1 MRLHKLLLR
10 LVTPVCIFLVAG
22 CSDSFEEHGEEN
34 VNRDGYI
41 NITLRS
47 SSLTRATEDGVDKY
61 NENLIESAVLL
72 LYPDDNTAGSLDTSV
87 PAVSQTFTGLDAKS
101 TTVLQ
106 VVLSDANKA
115 TLFGKDGTKPCRA
128 YVFTNLPAAVLSD
141 IKANTTADAIKK
153 MTVTS
158 PFESNEVQQS
168 FVMDGTGTVS
178 LASDGKSA
186 EGKVEVKRAAAKVTL
201 VIRVP
206 ETIQSGEGED
216 AVVWYSQLDN
226 MKASIV
232 NGVKTSWV
240 VPNADRVKADTD
252 YFSMPTQATQG
263 NGPRSMEKMEGVSE
277 TEGFPYVVNIPFY
290 TYPNSWSEDAE
301 ESHRTFI
308 TLMVPWREGQ
318 EGAYRTSYYQVP
330 INRTTDLVRNVSYKI
345 NLNVGVLGSFVP
357 DEPFEMTDCSYTAVN
372 WSEEPIDVSISDYR
386 YLVVDEDYYVVNN
399 EPSISIPVY
408 SSHPVTV
415 TNVTATYYRYAV
427 TNQGNEYPVVITD
440 GVNTATG
447 EYSSNNGRTIWQ
459 CSYKPNSDTDANGIL
474 NLNHEMIQWTP
485 YRRTNYNNYREI
497 TQAQLVTY
505 APLVTSTSTP
515 NLSGYQIAH
524 FRPTSNAEYSRVEF
538 LITIQ
543 HTGNSNYNQTIRVV
557 QYPAIYVE
565 SSQNRY
571 DSGGVTAQNGNTY
584 INGNCLN
591 RYPDGRNPQWSA
603 EAWCNSPGLPASS
616 ESNTNA
622 NPNQYVITIGNLD
635 SDTKYIIGDPRV
647 KTPVDSPIFE
657 MNTYSGNSTI
667 NTNPNTAWAN
677 VLDMSGTRRG
687 LKFYYPTNS
696 ESAYSEYIAPKIRIA
711 SSYGRSQDF
720 NYSDALKRCAGY
732 QEMGRPAGRWR
743 IPTVAEIE
751 YIIGL
756 SVKGYIPELF
766 TKTTSDFWGS
776 TDNYYWTAQG
786 RITPNTSVPGV
797 LTRPKDTDGSAHVRC
812 VYDEWYWGND
822 TVPGTGDADDPAYMK
837 TYPFT
842 WGDREIDF
850 STTQT
855 RSSNVKGG
863 AKSAARLIDI
873 IRTK

>member
-72 LYPDDNTAGSLDTSV
+72 LYPADNTAGSLDTSV

-115 TLFGKDGTKPCRA
+115 TLFGTDGTKPCRA

-141 IKANTTADAIKK
+141 IKAHTTADAIKK

-201 VIRVP
+201 AIRVP
-206 ETIQSGEGED
+206 ETIQNAEGED

-226 MKASIV
+226 MKASII
-232 NGVKTSWV
+232 NGVKTSFV
-240 VPNADRVKADTD
+240 VPNADRVKADAD
-252 YFSMPTQATQG
+252 YYSMPTQAMQG
-263 NGPRSMEKMEGVSE
+263 DGPRSMEKQEGVSE

-372 WSEEPIDVSISDYR
+372 WSEEPIAVSISDYR

-447 EYSSNNGRTIWQ
+447 DYSSNNGRTIWQ
-459 CSYKPNSDTDANGIL
+459 CSYTPNSTTDANGIL

-485 YRRTNYNNYREI
+485 YRRTSYNNYREI
-497 TQAQLVTY
+497 TQEQLVTY
-505 APLVTSTSTP
+505 APLETSASTP
-515 NLSGYQIAH
+515 NLSEYKIVH
-524 FRPTSNAEYSRVEF
+524 FRPTSNAEYSRFEF

-543 HTGNSNYNQTIRVV
+543 HTGNSNYSQTIRVV
-557 QYPAIYVE
+557 QYPAMYIE
-565 SSQNRY
+565 TRQNY
-571 DSGGVTAQNGNTY
+571 YTGNSTTAANGNMYVNMNQRQLTNDDDY
-584 INGNCLN
+584 NWLTA
-591 RYPDGRNPQWSA
+591 Y
-603 EAWCNSPGLPASS
+603 GLSTS
-616 ESNTNA
+616 TNA
-622 NPNQYVITIGNLD
+622 NPNQYILTINNLNT
-635 SDTKYIIGDPRV
+635 SDYIIGDPRSHEY
-647 KTPVDSPIFE
+647 TNLGFY
-657 MNTYSGNSTI
+657 NTTTLTSTENLNSNWYRTQ
-667 NTNPNTAWAN
+667 
-677 VLDMSGTRRG
+677 DMDGVSRG
-687 LKFYYPTNS
+687 LTYYYPTDSDNS
-696 ESAYSEYIAPKIRIA
+696 KMYYVAPKVRIA
-711 SSYGRSQDF
+711 SSYGVA
-720 NYSDALKRCAGY
+720 YSMTYEYAQRRCASY
-732 QEMGRPAGRWR
+732 QEMMAPAGRWR
-743 IPTVAEIE
+743 IPTVGEIE
-751 YIIGL
+751 YLIYL
-756 SVKGYIPELF
+756 SNQGYIPALF
-766 TKTTSDFWGS
+766 SSKTD
-776 TDNYYWTAQG
+776 YWSAQG
-786 RITPNTSVPGV
+786 IINTGKISNGKLP
-797 LTRPKDTDGSAHVRC
+797 RPSDLKGSASVRC
-812 VYDEWYWGND
+812 VYDEWFWGND

>member
-1 MRLHKLLLR
+1 MRLYKLLLR
-10 LVTPVCIFLVAG
+10 FATLICVFLVAG
-22 CSDSFEEHGEEN
+22 CSDSFEQSGEEN

-47 SSLTRATEDGVDKY
+47 SKLTRATEAGLDEY
-61 NENLIESAVLL
+61 NENRIESAVLL
-72 LYPDDNTAGSLDTSV
+72 LYPADNTAGSLDTSI
-87 PAVSQTFTGLDAKS
+87 PTVSQTFTGLDATS

-106 VVLSDANKA
+106 VVLSDANKT
-115 TLFGKDGTKPCRA
+115 TLFGNDGTKQCRA
-128 YVFTNLPAAVLSD
+128 YVFTNLPAAVLSNITAATTAAD
-141 IKANTTADAIKK
+141 IKN

-168 FVMDGTGTVS
+168 FVMDGSGYVS

-186 EGKVEVKRAAAKVTL
+186 EGSVDVQRAAAKITL
-201 VIRVP
+201 AIRVP
-206 ETIQSGEGED
+206 ENIEIGEGDE
-216 AVVWYSQLDN
+216 AVTWYSQLGN
-226 MKASIV
+226 MKASIM
-232 NGVKTSWV
+232 NGVKTSSV
-240 VPNADRVKADTD
+240 VPNVEREKTDAD
-252 YFSMPTQATQG
+252 YYSMPTQATQG
-263 NGPRSMEKMEGVSE
+263 NGPRSMEKQDGVSE
-277 TEGFPYVVNIPFY
+277 TEGFPYVVNVPFY

-301 ESHRTFI
+301 ETHRTFI

-318 EGAYRTSYYQVP
+318 QGSFRTSYYQVP
-330 INRTTDLVRNVSYKI
+330 INKTTNLVRNVSYKI

-357 DEPFEMTDCSYTAVN
+357 DEPFDMTDCSYTAVN
-372 WSEEPIDVSISDYR
+372 WSEEPIDVTISNYR

-427 TNQGNEYPVVITD
+427 TNQGNEYPVEITD

-447 EYSSNNGRTIWQ
+447 NYSSNNGRTIWQ
-459 CSYKPNSDTDANGIL
+459 CSYTPNSNTDANGIL

-485 YRRTNYNNYREI
+485 YRSTGNNRYSEI
-497 TQAQLVTY
+497 SQSQLATY
-505 APLVTSTSTP
+505 APENNRP
-515 NLSGYQIAH
+515 NNYQIAH
-524 FRPTSNAEYSRVEF
+524 FRPTSDAEYSRFEF

-543 HTGNSNYNQTIRVV
+543 HTGDEDYSQTIRVV
-557 QYPAIYVE
+557 QYPAIYIE
-565 SSQNRY
+565 ASQNRY
-571 DSGGVTAQNGNTY
+571 SGTSSLSAQQGNTY

-591 RYPDGRNPQWSA
+591 SYGNFWNPEWTA
-603 EAWCNSPGLPASS
+603 DDWCNSPGLPASAS
-616 ESNTNA
+616 TTTNA

-635 SDTKYIIGDPRV
+635 SDTKYIIGDPRI
-647 KTPVDSPIFE
+647 KSPVESPIFG
-657 MNTYSGNSTI
+657 MNTYNGNSTI
-667 NTNPNTAWAN
+667 NTNPNNSWAN

-687 LKFYYPTNS
+687 LQFYYPTNS
-696 ESAYSEYIAPKIRIA
+696 ELAYSEYIAPKIRVA
-711 SSYGRSQDF
+711 SSYGRSQSLSYQ
-720 NYSDALKRCAGY
+720 NAQKRCAGY

-756 SVKGYIPELF
+756 SVKGYIPVLF
-766 TKTTSDFWGS
+766 TSIS
-776 TDNYYWTAQG
+776 NNQSNYYWSAQG

-797 LTRPKDTDGSAHVRC
+797 LTRPQNTNGNAHVRC

-822 TVPGTGDADDPAYMK
+822 TIPGTGNGAANTK

-873 IRTK
+873 IRNK